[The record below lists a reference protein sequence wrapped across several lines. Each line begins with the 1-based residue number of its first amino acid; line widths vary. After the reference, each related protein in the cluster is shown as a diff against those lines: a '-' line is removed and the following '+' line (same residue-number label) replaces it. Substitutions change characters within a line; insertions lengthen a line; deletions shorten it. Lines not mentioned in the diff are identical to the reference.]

1 MDVEIEAPM
10 KETSLKKVTNKK
22 VVKIGGKP

>member
-1 MDVEIEAPM
+1 MDVEIEAP
-10 KETSLKKVTNKK
+10 KQETSLKKVASKK